1 MDDTTKKTDSK
12 ATQKVKT
19 GIFVAAAIAIL
30 VAAIFLIG
38 NQKNLFDSTF
48 TIRADFKDVS
58 GLQIG
63 NLVRFAGIN
72 VGTVNDIAIANDTTV
87 EVTLRMRE
95 SVRKFIKKDAMA
107 SIGSDGLMGDKIIQL
122 SSGTIGNPVV
132 TDGALIAGKDPMNM
146 DAVMTKL
153 NAIATN
159 AQVLTNGLASI
170 VTKVNSGEGSLG
182 RLLNNDKL
190 AKNLEGTIASTQ
202 ETVKSIKKGAEG
214 FSENMEAAKNN
225 FLLKGYFKKKEKK
238 RIADSTKA
246 AKAALEAGK
255 KKN

>member
-1 MDDTTKKTDSK
+1 MDDNKT
-12 ATQKVKT
+12 TQKIKT
-19 GIFVAAAIAIL
+19 GIFVAVGIAIL
-30 VAAIFLIG
+30 VATIFIIG

-48 TIRADFKDVS
+48 TLRANFKDVS

-87 EVTLRMRE
+87 QVSLRMRE
-95 SVRKFIKKDAMA
+95 SVQKFIKKDAIA
-107 SIGSDGLMGDKIIQL
+107 SIGSDGIMGDKIIQI

-132 TDGALIAGKDPMNM
+132 KDEGMITGKDPMSM

-159 AQVLTNGLASI
+159 AEIMTNGLASI
-170 VTKVNSGEGSLG
+170 VSKVNNGEGSLG
-182 RLLNNDKL
+182 RLLNNDRL

-202 ETVKSIKKGAEG
+202 ATVQSIKKGAEG
-214 FSENMEAAKNN
+214 FSDNMEAVKSN

-238 RIADSTKA
+238 RIEDSTKKA
-246 AKAALEAGK
+246 NAALELKQQQQK